1 MLEINKTVSTNGI
14 SIFTSQIT
22 DSLSDLAPFF
32 GANAET
38 VINASQRRFR
48 SPKRL
53 AERLTIEA
61 MICAVF
67 GENTTLY
74 HTADGKPYCDGTNQ
88 NISISHS
95 KTHAALLVCNHP
107 HCGVDIEQISPRILN
122 LASRFVTD
130 EEKPDDSTI
139 FRDEIGCFNNENSSL
154 SNKNG
159 CLGDKISSLSNK
171 NACFNEEIASLIGES
186 YNFRDNHAT
195 FSDNRTSFLDDRA
208 TFSDDNE
215 RENDKH
221 KWIGD
226 QRQILWLTTLWTI
239 KEAAYKSAENQSDI
253 DILTDI
259 RVPALQIDAL
269 IRGEAQQNTVYIGNN
284 PKEKHDVISLLAN
297 DNILS
302 YIAY

>member
-53 AERLTIEA
+53 AERLTTEA

-67 GENTTLY
+67 GKNTTLY
-74 HTADGKPYCDGTNQ
+74 HTADGKPYCEGTNQ

-130 EEKPDDSTI
+130 EERTDNPTI

-159 CLGDKISSLSNK
+159 T
-171 NACFNEEIASLIGES
+171 FNDEIASLIGES

-195 FSDNRTSFLDDRA
+195 FSD
-208 TFSDDNE
+208 DNK

-226 QRQILWLTTLWTI
+226 QRQILWLTALWTI
-239 KEAAYKSAENQSDI
+239 KEAAYKSVENQSDI
-253 DILTDI
+253 DLLTDI

-269 IRGEAQQNTVYIGNN
+269 IRGETQQNTVYIGNN
-284 PKEKHDVISLLAN
+284 SQEKHDVISILVN
-297 DNILS
+297 DSILS

>member
-38 VINASQRRFR
+38 VINAAQRCFR

-61 MICAVF
+61 MICAVL

-74 HTADGKPYCDGTNQ
+74 HTADGKPYCEGINQ

-107 HCGVDIEQISPRILN
+107 HCGVDIEQISPRIIN

-171 NACFNEEIASLIGES
+171 NGTFNEEIASLIGES
-186 YNFRDNHAT
+186 YNFRDNHT
-195 FSDNRTSFLDDRA
+195 

>member
-38 VINASQRRFR
+38 VINAAQRRFR

-53 AERLTIEA
+53 AERLTIES
-61 MICAVF
+61 MTCAVL

-74 HTADGKPYCDGTNQ
+74 HTADGKPYCEGTNQ

-130 EEKPDDSTI
+130 EEKTDNPTV
-139 FRDEIGCFNNENSSL
+139 FCDEIGCFNNENGSLSDKNGSL

-159 CLGDKISSLSNK
+159 T
-171 NACFNEEIASLIGES
+171 FNDEIASLIGES

-195 FSDNRTSFLDDRA
+195 FSD
-208 TFSDDNE
+208 DNK

-221 KWIGD
+221 KLLGD

-239 KEAAYKSAENQSDI
+239 KEAAYKSVENQNDI
-253 DILTDI
+253 DLLTDI
-259 RVPALQIDAL
+259 RVPAPQIDAL

-284 PKEKHDVISLLAN
+284 SQEKHDVISILVN